1 MYTAKLISPARF
13 AVSSSPDA
21 LGVAV
26 RRWTLSGIVFAAC
39 MVGSV
44 SADPSAAR
52 KATAAAGPLSNLK
65 VLPIDSSYID
75 IVLMM
80 NAYSREL
87 GVQCSF
93 CHAQDPKSQVID
105 FASDQSPAKLVARV
119 MIGMVRDINEKYLAQ
134 VNDRRYASPITC
146 GNCHQGRTFPPAYEP
161 GPG

>member
-1 MYTAKLISPARF
+1 LK
-13 AVSSSPDA
+13 V
-21 LGVAV
+21 
-26 RRWTLSGIVFAAC
+26 IVMAAC
-39 MVGSV
+39 LTGTV

-52 KATAAAGPLSNLK
+52 KTLAAAGPRLTNLK
-65 VLPIDSSYID
+65 VLPADSSYAD
-75 IVLMM
+75 IVLTM

-93 CHAQDPKSQVID
+93 CHAQDSASQVID

-146 GNCHQGRTFPPAYEP
+146 GNCHQGRTFPPVYDP